1 MKIIIMDAN
10 GRLAVSIENENKT
23 GVSKS
28 QAWATI
34 SLALASMVAEDI
46 QKKDMPPALK
56 KLAVD
61 TTAEMLAAAVKD
73 DFLKAANRGTHGAS
87 FYNKE
92 AEFMRK
98 VFGL

>member
-1 MKIIIMDAN
+1 MKIIIKDAN
-10 GRLAVSIENENKT
+10 GQLAVNIEAENEK

-28 QAWATI
+28 QVWATI
-34 SLALASMVAEDI
+34 SLALVSMVAEDI

-73 DFLKAANRGTHGAS
+73 NFLKIANSSTHGVS

-98 VFGL
+98 VFDL